1 MLKLDSSK
9 QRDTSKTTSPE
20 TLLQELYSYAWL
32 SWSQIPNCYQQLSRG
47 FAVLLNHPL
56 DSSSTPSGSISE
68 PRLRLSSALH
78 TTAIPPPAC
87 LDAKQKTKPTGSP
100 CYCCRELW
108 GNRSCCEGVVVISS
122 LLDADSVVW
131 APRRA
136 LCAGLPEHTWG
147 SFHKGCCKAQGGR
160 AVHSQPSLT
169 PPCLTASN
177 HARLRQILFSPRWT
191 FLFFPLDK
199 TGGSCFDRNQFCWLL
214 KWNLCAHCRQGINQ
228 SQKSQ
233 NGLGWKWP

>member
-1 MLKLDSSK
+1 MRLFLGITPTTWINRTRSRWGKLNYILIEQPLSRSSKIMVGGGELNLIAFKKLQFLENFEHGLCEIWVQPPVLKLDSSK

-32 SWSQIPNCYQQLSRG
+32 SWSQIPNCYQQLSWG

-100 CYCCRELW
+100 C
-108 GNRSCCEGVVVISS
+108 
-122 LLDADSVVW
+122 
-131 APRRA
+131 
-136 LCAGLPEHTWG
+136 
-147 SFHKGCCKAQGGR
+147 
-160 AVHSQPSLT
+160 
-169 PPCLTASN
+169 
-177 HARLRQILFSPRWT
+177 
-191 FLFFPLDK
+191 
-199 TGGSCFDRNQFCWLL
+199 
-214 KWNLCAHCRQGINQ
+214 
-228 SQKSQ
+228 
-233 NGLGWKWP
+233 